1 MLSHLSAE
9 EPRCKIALGSSQR
22 LPCQESNGGCGL
34 PVRLVR
40 DRGRSAP
47 HRFDR
52 RIEEGGAA
60 KRKKSNHGRTRTGP
74 TLHRVGPARK
84 ARQARCCVRAPS
96 IESCPPYH
104 VPGATRDA
112 AAAPPRSHRIGRTAV
127 KVATLA
133 LLGLLVALAA
143 WFSRRWWTIERVRR
157 QRDPSRAVWPGV
169 EDCVVGFV
177 TNFFDALGI
186 GNFAPTTA
194 YYKVRRRVADE
205 NIPGTLNVG
214 HSLPVVVEALI
225 FISAVAID
233 AVTLVTMI
241 GSAVIGAWLG
251 VGIVA
256 RLPRRAIQVGMG
268 AALLVAGVLFAA
280 KNVNWLPGG
289 GAALGL
295 HGVRLI
301 FAVAVSFV
309 LGALMMLGIGLYAPC
324 LVLVSLLGMN
334 PVAAFPIMMGSCA
347 FLMPIGG
354 ERFARAGR
362 YDVSAALG
370 LTLGGVPAVLIA
382 VYIVKSMPIVWL
394 RWLVVIVVLYAAIL
408 MLRSAIRAR
417 THPPTS
423 SLAQ

>member
-1 MLSHLSAE
+1 
-9 EPRCKIALGSSQR
+9 
-22 LPCQESNGGCGL
+22 
-34 PVRLVR
+34 
-40 DRGRSAP
+40 
-47 HRFDR
+47 
-52 RIEEGGAA
+52 
-60 KRKKSNHGRTRTGP
+60 
-74 TLHRVGPARK
+74 
-84 ARQARCCVRAPS
+84 
-96 IESCPPYH
+96 
-104 VPGATRDA
+104 
-112 AAAPPRSHRIGRTAV
+112 V

-133 LLGLLVALAA
+133 LLGGLGALAV
-143 WFSRRWWTIERVRR
+143 WFSLRWWTIERARR
-157 QRDPSRAVWPGV
+157 KRDPSRAVWPGV

-214 HSLPVVVEALI
+214 HSIPVVVEALI
-225 FISAVAID
+225 FISVVAID
-233 AVTLVTMI
+233 VVTLVTMI
-241 GSAVIGAWLG
+241 ASAVVGAWLG

-256 RLPRRAIQVGMG
+256 RLPRRAIQLGMG

-289 GAALGL
+289 GAELGL
-295 HGVRLI
+295 HGARLI

-324 LVLVSLLGMN
+324 LILVSLLGMN

-354 ERFARAGR
+354 ERFARSGR

-370 LTLGGVPAVLIA
+370 LTFGGVPAVLIA
-382 VYIVKSMPIVWL
+382 VFLVKSMPIVWL
-394 RWLVVIVVLYAAIL
+394 RWLVVFVVLYAAIL
-408 MLRSAIRAR
+408 MLRSAMRAR
-417 THPPTS
+417 AHPPPS
-423 SLAQ
+423 GLSQ